1 MTFMSADTILFGT
14 GEGFGP
20 MQSRDIVEIDIEGIG
35 RLQNPVGQADENGY
49 IVPET
54 HKAHHR

>member
-20 MQSRDIVEIDIEGIG
+20 MQSRDIEGIG